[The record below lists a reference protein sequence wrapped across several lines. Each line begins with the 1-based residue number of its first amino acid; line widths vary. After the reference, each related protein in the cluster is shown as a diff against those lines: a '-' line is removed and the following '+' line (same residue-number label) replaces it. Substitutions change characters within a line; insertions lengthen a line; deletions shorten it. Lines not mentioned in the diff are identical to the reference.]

1 MAEEIADDGTAAD
14 APDDDAPAPL
24 PEHAWTEDP
33 DYVRVYDVENAGGW
47 DHDFYAELIGE
58 LVGVSVDDGAWSGG
72 PAEAV
77 AAGAPHVADI
87 GCGTGVLGLRLAAA
101 GIRVTGVDPSRAM
114 IAAAEE
120 RTAASGLE
128 EQVTWHHGFADRLP
142 TASADV
148 VLMEGHVAQ
157 YFLERSAWDEVLA
170 HAHRALVPG
179 GALTFESRNPEGL
192 ELDVWD
198 EEHTRETQEHPDGG
212 TFDSWIELVRVAG
225 EQDVA
230 GEQVEH
236 PEGSEAGQGARQDD
250 GPLVTHRGH
259 MVLPDGRHVT
269 TEETL
274 RFRPLEVLRG
284 SLERAG
290 FVVEQLWGDWDR
302 EELDADSPEI
312 IVLARK
318 R

>member
-1 MAEEIADDGTAAD
+1 MAEEIADDGTAAG
-14 APDDDAPAPL
+14 APDDAVVAPL

-33 DYVRVYDVENAGGW
+33 DYVRVYDVENAGDW

-58 LVGVSVDDGAWSGG
+58 LVRVPVDDGAWSGG
-72 PAEAV
+72 PGEAGGERGSEP
-77 AAGAPHVADI
+77 AHAPNVADI

-101 GIRVTGVDPSRAM
+101 GIRVTGVDPSRPM

-120 RTAASGLE
+120 RTAASGLDE
-128 EQVTWHHGFADRLP
+128 RVTWHHGFADRLP

-157 YFLERSAWDEVLA
+157 YFLDRAAWDEVLA

-212 TFDSWIELVRVAG
+212 TFDSWIELVSVVG
-225 EQDVA
+225 D
-230 GEQVEH
+230 
-236 PEGSEAGQGARQDD
+236 QDD
-250 GPLVTHRGH
+250 GSLVTHRGH

-274 RFRPLEVLRG
+274 RFRPLEVLRD

-290 FVVEQLWGDWDR
+290 FVIEQLWGDWDR

>member
-1 MAEEIADDGTAAD
+1 MIEETPDGGTAAG
-14 APDDDAPAPL
+14 APDDAVVAPL

-58 LVGVSVDDGAWSGG
+58 LVGVPVDDGARPGG
-72 PAEAV
+72 PD
-77 AAGAPHVADI
+77 AADDGDGPRTPHVADI

-114 IAAAEE
+114 IDAAEA
-120 RTAASGLE
+120 RTAGSGLE
-128 EQVTWHHGFADRLP
+128 ELVTWHHGFADRLP

-157 YFLERSAWDEVLA
+157 YFLDRAAWDEVLA

-198 EEHTRETQEHPDGG
+198 EEHTRETQAHPDGG
-212 TFDSWIELVRVAG
+212 TFDSWIELVSV
-225 EQDVA
+225 V
-230 GEQVEH
+230 GEQVEEH
-236 PEGSEAGQGARQDD
+236 GTGQDD

-274 RFRPLEVLRG
+274 RFRPLEVLRDA
-284 SLERAG
+284 LEQAG
-290 FVVEQLWGDWDR
+290 FAIEQLWGDWDR

>member
-1 MAEEIADDGTAAD
+1 MTEETPDGGTAA
-14 APDDDAPAPL
+14 AASDDAVVAPL

-58 LVGVSVDDGAWSGG
+58 LVGVPVDDGARSGG
-72 PAEAV
+72 PG
-77 AAGAPHVADI
+77 AADDGDDPRTPHVADI

-101 GIRVTGVDPSRAM
+101 GIRVTGVDPSAAM
-114 IAAAEE
+114 IAAAEA
-120 RTAASGLE
+120 RTAGSDLDE
-128 EQVTWHHGFADRLP
+128 LVTWHHGFADRLP
-142 TASADV
+142 TASVDV

-212 TFDSWIELVRVAG
+212 TFDSWIELVSVVG
-225 EQDVA
+225 E
-230 GEQVEH
+230 
-236 PEGSEAGQGARQDD
+236 QDD

-284 SLERAG
+284 SLEQAG
-290 FVVEQLWGDWDR
+290 FVIEQLWGDWDR

>member
-1 MAEEIADDGTAAD
+1 MTV
-14 APDDDAPAPL
+14 PAPL

-58 LVGVSVDDGAWSGG
+58 LVGVPVDDERYGTQSAEPDAGA
-72 PAEAV
+72 ER
-77 AAGAPHVADI
+77 APHVADI

-101 GIRVTGVDPSRAM
+101 GIRVTGVDPSAAM
-114 IAAAEE
+114 IAAAEA
-120 RTAASGLE
+120 RTAGSDLDE
-128 EQVTWHHGFADRLP
+128 LVTWHHGFADRLP
-142 TASADV
+142 TASVDV

-212 TFDSWIELVRVAG
+212 TFDSWIELVSVAG
-225 EQDVA
+225 EQDAA
-230 GEQVEH
+230 GEQAER
-236 PEGSEAGQGARQDD
+236 ADDD

-290 FVVEQLWGDWDR
+290 FVVDQLWGDWDH

>member
-1 MAEEIADDGTAAD
+1 MAEEISDDGTAAD

-72 PAEAV
+72 PAEAG

-142 TASADV
+142 LASADV

-170 HAHRALVPG
+170 HAHRTLAPG

-212 TFDSWIELVRVAG
+212 TFDSWIELVRVAA
-225 EQDVA
+225 D
-230 GEQVEH
+230 
-236 PEGSEAGQGARQDD
+236 QDD